1 GSAPTGHGWSARC
14 YLAVRQQRAV
24 EGGSAEALRASPAP
38 PRPMS
43 QRTCSRNA
51 VPDASRWHH
60 EGITH
65 RTASSD
71 QETRGRSGSVP
82 QHSERARERAEEVS
96 VMRKLV
102 LLLVVVAVAFGIAK
116 DVEFEPGFGP
126 AASVVSG
133 RVRLTDPEGE
143 PQIIDAVVVLPA
155 LPTGGHMA
163 LTPGTELE
171 VIARVERVEDGRL
184 VLAFDETPVA
194 RPAYG

>member
-1 GSAPTGHGWSARC
+1 
-14 YLAVRQQRAV
+14 
-24 EGGSAEALRASPAP
+24 
-38 PRPMS
+38 
-43 QRTCSRNA
+43 
-51 VPDASRWHH
+51 
-60 EGITH
+60 
-65 RTASSD
+65 
-71 QETRGRSGSVP
+71 
-82 QHSERARERAEEVS
+82 
-96 VMRKLV
+96 MRKLV

-163 LTPGTELE
+163 LTSGTEFE

-194 RPAYG
+194 RPAYGGSAYGIEATELPVCLLEP